1 MTKTTTTYTIAT
13 LNDSVIAVVP
23 SGGDVYAAAD
33 EEADRA
39 SIEFDHSDLEI
50 IDDVYLVRETYE
62 GDEIVYRVGAH
73 TGYLI
78 DEAGKRY
85 PYAVRREKVVI
96 TVTNPATG
104 QLVEVDITTLTDEE
118 LDAYALLMDDDIRED
133 LHSAREWESPAK
145 FLAAYVSRVGPD
157 DAGRIILGS

>member
-1 MTKTTTTYTIAT
+1 MTTYTIAT
-13 LNDSVIAVVP
+13 LDDMIIAVVP
-23 SGGDVYAAAD
+23 SGQDVYAAAD

-39 SIEFDHSDLEI
+39 CVEIDHRDLEI
-50 IDDVYLVRETYE
+50 FEDVYLVLETYE
-62 GDEIVYRVGAH
+62 SDEIVFRVGAH

-78 DEAGKRY
+78 DEAGNRY

-104 QLVEVDITTLTDEE
+104 QPVEMDITTITEDD
-118 LDAYALLMDDDIRED
+118 LDAYAQLMDDDIRED
-133 LHSAREWESPAK
+133 LHSARDWESPAK
-145 FLAAYVSRVGPD
+145 FLAAYVDRFGPD